1 MMLLEQGGESIS
13 LYKQCNG
20 CWSKEEGKLYIS
32 NRFLV
37 CCSPGGGRK
46 DGSIKTTP
54 RGGYPP
60 MECIKAS
67 RKPIS
72 PAAAHG
78 YVALSR

>member
-13 LYKQCNG
+13 LYKQFC
-20 CWSKEEGKLYIS
+20 SSEEEGKLYIS

-54 RGGYPP
+54 HGGYPP